1 MYFAC
6 ATESECVVAYQ
17 SMKVCFEEPDP
28 ADLICLD
35 RDCPARQFAT
45 MSELMWH
52 VERRCQPRTENINT
66 TFCNTA
72 PLGFYLLPTV
82 VSMLKT
88 TAVSVRDNNLAR
100 GDVLDPKAIPYFL
113 GSKHRFGQGRTEIAK
128 EGQLL
133 KSGFRGTKKRRDLF
147 EFYGSKLV
155 HLGTEANTREQSFA
169 SLPTCLLTSFFLPV
183 KCWPKDWRR
192 RVNKALKRQRGE

>member
-1 MYFAC
+1 MLPPCPVHAPGGASPPPRPVHAPGGASPRGAEAAVVVFLWEHPLHLGAKEGERLYGFPYGSMYFAC

-28 ADLICLD
+28 ADLICPD

-72 PLGFYLLPTV
+72 LGVLP
-82 VSMLKT
+82 S
-88 TAVSVRDNNLAR
+88 SN
-100 GDVLDPKAIPYFL
+100 
-113 GSKHRFGQGRTEIAK
+113 GSQHAENYRSLC
-128 EGQLL
+128 EGQ
-133 KSGFRGTKKRRDLF
+133 
-147 EFYGSKLV
+147 
-155 HLGTEANTREQSFA
+155 
-169 SLPTCLLTSFFLPV
+169 
-183 KCWPKDWRR
+183 
-192 RVNKALKRQRGE
+192 